1 MGAIDVARAFYD
13 AFNRHD
19 VDAIAAVFA
28 EDGTLTDGAV
38 GTISGEAIADYAR
51 AFFEGFPD
59 ISWEVTTLRAIDDGL
74 VAAEWI
80 CRGRNTGPLMGSAPT
95 GRTIAVPGA
104 EFIEIADDRVRAVRA
119 YWDQKV
125 LADQLA

>member
-1 MGAIDVARAFYD
+1 MASIDVAQAFYD

-19 VDAIAAVFA
+19 LDAIAGVFA
-28 EDGTLTDGAV
+28 EGGTMTDGAV
-38 GTISGEAIADYAR
+38 GTISGNAITDYAR

-59 ISWEVTTLRAIDDGL
+59 ISWELTTLRPIDEGL

-80 CRGRNTGPLMGSAPT
+80 CRGTNTGPLMGSAPT
-95 GRTIAVPGA
+95 GRSIAVPGA
-104 EFIEIADDRVRAVRA
+104 EFIEVAGDRVRAVRA

-125 LADQLA
+125 LADQLT